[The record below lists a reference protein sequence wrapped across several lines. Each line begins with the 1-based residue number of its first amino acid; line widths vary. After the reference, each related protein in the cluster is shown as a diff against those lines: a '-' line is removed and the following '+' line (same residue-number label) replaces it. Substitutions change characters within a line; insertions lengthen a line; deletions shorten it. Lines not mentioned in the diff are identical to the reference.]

1 MKFSRIKIIQYLIN
15 AAVILSLL
23 GFGYYYR
30 VDIGRLLNGLL
41 NQLQPCQ
48 RPIAYSIANLDP
60 RFGLTKAEVLAD
72 IQKAEKIWESPIN
85 RQLFEYSPTGD
96 LKINFIYDY
105 RQKAT
110 NELQKMGIALK
121 DDQSTYNALKAK
133 YNSLVVSY
141 DKEKAQLDILLSIF
155 NADKS
160 AYEKDISY
168 WNSRGGAP
176 KEEYAVL
183 EQKKNDL
190 NNQIAIINQT
200 KDALNGLA
208 DAINSAGMILNKLIA
223 TLNLQVSKYNTVG
236 ASTGKEFNEGEYV
249 RDAGGTVIN
258 IFQFND
264 NNQLVRVLAHEL
276 GHALGIDHLANPK
289 AIMYYL
295 NEGGNEKLT
304 ADDLSALKTLCGI
317 K

>member
-1 MKFSRIKIIQYLIN
+1 
-15 AAVILSLL
+15 
-23 GFGYYYR
+23 
-30 VDIGRLLNGLL
+30 
-41 NQLQPCQ
+41 
-48 RPIAYSIANLDP
+48 
-60 RFGLTKAEVLAD
+60 
-72 IQKAEKIWESPIN
+72 
-85 RQLFEYSPTGD
+85 
-96 LKINFIYDY
+96 
-105 RQKAT
+105 
-110 NELQKMGIALK
+110 MGIALK
-121 DDQSTYNALKAK
+121 DDQATYNALKAK
-133 YNSLVVSY
+133 YNSLVASY

-155 NADKS
+155 KADKS
-160 AYEKDISY
+160 AYEKEISY

-176 KEEYAVL
+176 KEEYAIL

-190 NNQIAIINQT
+190 NNQIAIINQI
-200 KDALNGLA
+200 KDSLNELA
-208 DAINSAGMILNKLIA
+208 DAINSAGVILNKLIA

-249 RDAGGTVIN
+249 RDAGGTTIN

-264 NNQLVRVLAHEL
+264 NDQLIRVLAHEL
-276 GHALGIDHLANPK
+276 GHALGIDHLSNPK